1 MLGVTRR
8 HLVLAGLLPLIP
20 PLLVERAAHAEEP
33 PAAGPPK
40 QVFLSLGDFTIN
52 LHDKDARF
60 DFVVIGVTLDVAP
73 KSANQLK
80 DIMPRLKET
89 LTRRL
94 MALADRGALTP
105 GQTDP
110 VMLKSSLAD
119 ALQKLDVDGVNEVLI
134 TRLLYG

>member
-1 MLGVTRR
+1 MPRLTRR
-8 HLVLAGLLPLIP
+8 HLMLTGMLSLVP
-20 PLLVERAAHAEEP
+20 PLLIARAADAEEA
-33 PAAGPPK
+33 PAGAPPK
-40 QVFLSLGDFTIN
+40 ETFLSLGDFTIN
-52 LHDKDARF
+52 LHDKNGQF

-73 KSANQLK
+73 QSANQLK
-80 DIMPRLKET
+80 EIMPRLKET

-119 ALQKLDVDGVNEVLI
+119 ALQKVNADGVKEVLI